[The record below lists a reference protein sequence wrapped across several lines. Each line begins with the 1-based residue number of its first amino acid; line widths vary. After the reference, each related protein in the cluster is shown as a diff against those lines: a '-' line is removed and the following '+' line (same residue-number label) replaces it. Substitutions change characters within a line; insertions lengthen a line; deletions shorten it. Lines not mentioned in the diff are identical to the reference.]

1 MTNPLSIRNGVGAA
15 GIIKNAY
22 NQLLMI
28 KPKVWRS
35 RRARQTTQALCV
47 LLLASAGPSTAQI
60 LPSGVSPFGLS
71 SGAVGA
77 SSNGAQA
84 TQPGAAPGGAAAPIP
99 QTAPVASPALP
110 GIPATMAVPSV
121 TAPVAPRDQLVVVSP
136 APAGRMFGSQLFG
149 GTFRGTVGT
158 GFNPDYVIAVGDR
171 LQLRLWGAFNFDASM
186 IVDPQ
191 GNIFIPN
198 VGPVMVAGVKSGEL
212 NQVVEQGV
220 RKTFKSNTGVYA
232 ALDVSQPVKVYV
244 TGFVRQPG
252 LYSGVAADSAI
263 SYLDKAG
270 GIDQDRGSYIDI
282 VIKRGAQI
290 RKRVNLYSF
299 LLDGT
304 LDLVQFQDGD
314 VVLVGPRQH
323 TFSVAGEAFNAY
335 DFEFSEPT
343 VPLQR
348 ALDMAKVKPGA
359 THVSI
364 VRRQGIE
371 RTTEYYPIK
380 DTAKVTIND
389 GDNVTV
395 TADRYPGTIQVRI
408 EGAHSGEH
416 AMVLP
421 YGATLKD
428 VLARIKTNPMSRMD
442 AIQIYRKSVADRQR
456 EMLLVSLQKLEEAT
470 LSARSASVE
479 EAGLRAKESDS
490 IMRFVERA
498 KNLQPKGQI
507 VLNELE
513 RDSMLLQDGDAIV
526 IPERTSLVMVHGEV
540 LFPNAVSWQSGL
552 APDGYIKKAG
562 GFTQGADTSR
572 VVVIRQNGAT
582 MQVEESDRIT
592 AGDEIIVLPKIE
604 TKSIEVT
611 RSLTQIIYQIAFS
624 VGVIFGIFNN

>member
-1 MTNPLSIRNGVGAA
+1 
-15 GIIKNAY
+15 
-22 NQLLMI
+22 
-28 KPKVWRS
+28 
-35 RRARQTTQALCV
+35 
-47 LLLASAGPSTAQI
+47 
-60 LPSGVSPFGLS
+60 
-71 SGAVGA
+71 
-77 SSNGAQA
+77 
-84 TQPGAAPGGAAAPIP
+84 
-99 QTAPVASPALP
+99 
-110 GIPATMAVPSV
+110 
-121 TAPVAPRDQLVVVSP
+121 
-136 APAGRMFGSQLFG
+136 
-149 GTFRGTVGT
+149 
-158 GFNPDYVIAVGDR
+158 
-171 LQLRLWGAFNFDASM
+171 
-186 IVDPQ
+186 
-191 GNIFIPN
+191 
-198 VGPVMVAGVKSGEL
+198 VKSGEL

-220 RKTFKSNTGVYA
+220 RKTFKSNTRVYA

-252 LYSGVAADSAI
+252 LYNGVAADSPL

-270 GIDQDRGSYIDI
+270 GVDQDRGSYVDI
-282 VIKRGAQI
+282 VIKRGEQI
-290 RKRVNLYSF
+290 RKRVNLYNF
-299 LLDGT
+299 LLNGT

-314 VVLVGPRQH
+314 VILVGPRQH

-335 DFEFSEPT
+335 DFEFGEPT
-343 VPLQR
+343 IPLQR

-371 RTTEYYPIK
+371 RTTEYYPLR

-395 TADRYPGTIQVRI
+395 TTDRYPGTIQVRI

-507 VLNELE
+507 ILSEVE
-513 RDSMLLQDGDAIV
+513 RDGTLLQDGDQIM

-540 LFPNAVSWQSGL
+540 LFPNAVSWQRDL
-552 APDGYIKKAG
+552 VPDGYIKKAG

-572 VVVIRQNGAT
+572 VLVIRQNGAT
-582 MQVEESDRIT
+582 MLAENADKIT

-604 TKSIEVT
+604 TKSIEVA

>member
-1 MTNPLSIRNGVGAA
+1 MINPLPIRTGVCAA
-15 GIIKNAY
+15 AIIKNIY

-28 KPKVWRS
+28 KPQVWLS
-35 RRARQTTQALCV
+35 RRARRTAQALCV
-47 LLLASAGPSTAQI
+47 LLLASAGAGTAQI
-60 LPSGVSPFGLS
+60 LPPGVSPFGS
-71 SGAVGA
+71 SAGAVGA
-77 SSNGAQA
+77 ASNGAQA

-110 GIPATMAVPSV
+110 GLPATMAVPSV

-198 VGPVMVAGVKSGEL
+198 VGPVLVAGVKSGEL
-212 NQVVEQGV
+212 NRVVEQGV
-220 RKTFKSNTGVYA
+220 RKTFKNNTSVYA

-252 LYSGVAADSAI
+252 LYSGVAADSPI

-282 VIKRGAQI
+282 VIKRGTEI
-290 RKRVNLYSF
+290 RKRVNLYNF
-299 LLDGT
+299 LLNGT

-323 TFSVAGEAFNAY
+323 TFSVAGEAFNAF

-395 TADRYPGTIQVRI
+395 TTDRYPGTIQVRI
-408 EGAHSGEH
+408 EGAHSGDH

-428 VLARIKTNPMSRMD
+428 VLARIKSNSMSRMD
-442 AIQIYRKSVADRQR
+442 SIQIYRRSVADRQK

-470 LSARSASVE
+470 LSARSMTSE
-479 EAGLRAKESDS
+479 EAGLRAKESES

-507 VLNELE
+507 VLNEAE
-513 RDSMLLQDGDAIV
+513 RSGTLLQDGDTIV

-540 LFPNAVSWQSGL
+540 LFPNAVSWQSRL
-552 APDGYIKKAG
+552 ATDDYIRRAG
-562 GFTQGADTSR
+562 GYTQGADTSR
-572 VVVIRQNGAT
+572 ALIVRQNGET
-582 MQVEESDRIT
+582 MLAENADRIA

-604 TKSIEVT
+604 TKSIEVA
-611 RSLTQIIYQIAFS
+611 RSLTQIIFQIAFT
-624 VGVIFGIFNN
+624 VGVVFGIINN